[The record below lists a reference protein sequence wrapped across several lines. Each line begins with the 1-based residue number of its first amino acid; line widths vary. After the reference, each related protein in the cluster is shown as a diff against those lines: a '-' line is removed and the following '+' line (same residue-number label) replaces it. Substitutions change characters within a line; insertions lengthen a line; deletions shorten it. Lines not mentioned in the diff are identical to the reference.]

1 VFKPESYR
9 RGGLSSTALQVVAQ
23 GLAFAFNLVMAY
35 CFGAVDA
42 TDVLNYCVTTFTL
55 LASFML
61 TLDSTVLIPEAMRRR
76 HQESEESAMCFM
88 NFFLY
93 LFAGI
98 TVALSLFAAWR
109 PIGFLTAISRFDAAT
124 LVANRTLILWVIP
137 VFALQLV
144 AQYTNS
150 ILVSYKYFSL
160 PATWAVVCRVF
171 NIAFV
176 LLLYRQ
182 LGVVALA
189 QSLIFGLVLQTA
201 VSFWLMRRHL
211 GWRFAF
217 RLPRIQGAVWRNI
230 AYTEAGVLVFAFAS
244 FTPVLMA
251 SAAAEGFVTAMN
263 YAIKMSSIPEAL
275 IGGQIALIVG
285 IKLNELAAKRDS
297 AEFSRAYER
306 ISRFM
311 IWLCTPLAFLLALAA
326 PGMLE
331 ILLLRGEY
339 TQEAL
344 RITTVLFQG
353 LILGLPMAVFHAL
366 FLQALAAQQQVMLRN
381 VFAIILCSALAGAL
395 WWLVPRIGIL
405 RYPLIKV
412 GYAYV
417 VYLCSIPLWRR
428 WFPSV
433 RFGRVFGALVAT
445 MAANGALALGIWW
458 LAGEWST
465 GGSSLRALVLVG
477 GFGMGAVPLMA
488 LCPWNRTPK
497 TYGAELW
504 RTGRRRWAGRR
515 PS

>member
-1 VFKPESYR
+1 MIRPESYR
-9 RGGLSSTALQVVAQ
+9 RGAFSSTALQLMAQ
-23 GLAFAFNLVMAY
+23 GLAFVFNLVMAY

-42 TDVLNYCVTTFTL
+42 TDVLNYCITTFTL
-55 LASFML
+55 VASFML

-76 HQESEESAMCFM
+76 HQESAESSMQFM

-93 LFAGI
+93 VFAGI
-98 TVALSLFAAWR
+98 ALTLSLVAAWR
-109 PIGFLTAISRFDAAT
+109 PIGFLTSLSRFDAAM
-124 LVANRTLILWVIP
+124 LEAHRPLILWVIP

-144 AQYTNS
+144 AQYANS

-160 PATWAVVCRVF
+160 PAMWAVVCRVF

-176 LLLYRQ
+176 LLFYRQ

-189 QSLIFGLVLQTA
+189 QSLILGLVLQTL

-217 RLPRIQGAVWRNI
+217 RLPRIQGAVWRNV
-230 AYTEAGVLVFAFAS
+230 AYTEVGVLVFAFAS
-244 FTPVLMA
+244 FTPILMA

-285 IKLNELAAKRDS
+285 IKLNELAAKRES

-306 ISRFM
+306 ISRLM

-331 ILLLRGEY
+331 ILFLRGAY

-344 RITTVLFQG
+344 RITTLLFQG

-366 FLQALAAQQQVMLRN
+366 FLQALAAQQKVLLRN
-381 VFAIILCSALAGAL
+381 AFAIVLCSALVGAL

-405 RYPLIKV
+405 HYPLIKV

-417 VYLCSIPLWRR
+417 VYFCSIPLWIK
-428 WFPSV
+428 WFPAV
-433 RFGRVFGALVAT
+433 RFWRVFGALVGT
-445 MAANGALALGIWW
+445 MAANGALAFGIWR
-458 LAGEWST
+458 LAGAWLK
-465 GGSSLRALVLVG
+465 GGPGLHALVLAG
-477 GFGMGAVPLMA
+477 GFGVGAVLLMA
-488 LCPWNRTPK
+488 WCPWNRMPRS
-497 TYGAELW
+497 YMAELW
-504 RTGRRRWAGRR
+504 RTGRMRLARRR